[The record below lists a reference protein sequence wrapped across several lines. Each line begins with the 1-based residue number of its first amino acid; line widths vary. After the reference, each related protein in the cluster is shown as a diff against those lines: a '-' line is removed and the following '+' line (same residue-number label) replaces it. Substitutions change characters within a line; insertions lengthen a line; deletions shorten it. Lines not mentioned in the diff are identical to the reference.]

1 MKLLITG
8 SLGFIASN
16 FLLKLIKK
24 KNYKIYSIDKHNYA
38 SNINIL
44 KKLKNKKNFI
54 HFKLDISN
62 YKKLKKKI
70 IEIKPDVVINFAA
83 ESHVDNSILSPREFI
98 NSNIIGTFNLLEIL
112 RELKIKKKIKLIHI
126 STDEV
131 YGDLQI
137 NSKLQFDEN
146 SNIKPNSP
154 YSSSKASS
162 DMLVRAWNKTYNMP
176 NIIVRSSNNYGPYQN
191 KEKFI
196 PKIISNII
204 LKKKI
209 PIYGNGSN
217 IRNWIFVEDNIEAIY
232 KILKKGKVGEVYNI
246 ASEIEL
252 TNINIVKKIIKIL
265 NNNFNFNLNFKK
277 NIKFVKD
284 RLGHD
289 KRYSM
294 KSNKLKKIGWKSK
307 TTVDKGLVK
316 TINWFLN
323 EK

>member
-1 MKLLITG
+1 
-8 SLGFIASN
+8 
-16 FLLKLIKK
+16 
-24 KNYKIYSIDKHNYA
+24 
-38 SNINIL
+38 
-44 KKLKNKKNFI
+44 
-54 HFKLDISN
+54 
-62 YKKLKKKI
+62 
-70 IEIKPDVVINFAA
+70 
-83 ESHVDNSILSPREFI
+83 
-98 NSNIIGTFNLLEIL
+98 
-112 RELKIKKKIKLIHI
+112 
-126 STDEV
+126 
-131 YGDLQI
+131 
-137 NSKLQFDEN
+137 
-146 SNIKPNSP
+146 
-154 YSSSKASS
+154 
-162 DMLVRAWNKTYNMP
+162 MLVRAWNKTYNMP

-277 NIKFVKD
+277 SIKFVKD

-316 TINWFLN
+316 TIKWFLN